1 MCKKVHSEPR
11 KAATTRTWLNAGL
24 FSITMA
30 VLIRWLL
37 VEAFFIPSASME
49 QSLLAGDFILVSKLH
64 YGTRTPQTLLQV
76 PLMHQTIRGT
86 HIPAYLAWVQLPIHR
101 LPGFTQASRGDKMV
115 FNCVTELDRPVD
127 HRTYYIKRC
136 IGLPGDTVRISDGQV
151 YIGTDLQPAYPGLQR
166 RYHLRTQKKLDDGF
180 FAQYCINHYGITQ
193 GGYLIYTTAKTVE
206 TLCYLPYVRGIRP
219 VFAPATAANPVIYP
233 NSASFPWNEDH
244 FGPLTVPAKGMTI
257 PINPLTLEQYAPV
270 IMHFEH
276 HKQAHI
282 DEMDQL
288 WIDGCLTLAYTF
300 RQNYYFVLGDNRPN
314 SVDSRFWGFVPAD
327 HVVGKAFLVL
337 FSLDPHR
344 EGLAKVRWNRF
355 FHWVD
360 KT

>member
-1 MCKKVHSEPR
+1 MRRRVHSKPKKVT
-11 KAATTRTWLNAGL
+11 TTRTWLNASL
-24 FSITMA
+24 FSITIA

-86 HIPAYLAWVQLPIHR
+86 HIPAYLSWVQLPIRR
-101 LPGFTQASRGDKMV
+101 LPGFTQVSRGDKMV

-136 IGLPGDTVRISDGQV
+136 IGLPGDTVRISDGRV
-151 YIGTDLQPAYPGLQR
+151 YIGTDLQPSYLGLQR
-166 RYHLRTQKKLDDGF
+166 RYHLRTPKRLGDDF
-180 FAQYCINHYGITQ
+180 FAQYCIHQYGVTK
-193 GGYLIYTTAKTVE
+193 GGYVIYTTAKTAE
-206 TLCYLPYVRGIRP
+206 ALRQLPNIKSVHPI
-219 VFAPATAANPVIYP
+219 FTPAAAANPAIYP
-233 NSASFPWNEDH
+233 NSPYFPWNEDH

-257 PINPLTLEQYAPV
+257 PINALTLEQYAPT

-276 HKQAHI
+276 HEQVHI
-282 DEMDQL
+282 DERGRL
-288 WIDGCLTLAYTF
+288 WIDGCLTLEYTF

-327 HVVGKAFLVL
+327 HVVGKAVLVL
-337 FSLDPHR
+337 FSIDPHQ

-355 FHWVD
+355 FCWAH